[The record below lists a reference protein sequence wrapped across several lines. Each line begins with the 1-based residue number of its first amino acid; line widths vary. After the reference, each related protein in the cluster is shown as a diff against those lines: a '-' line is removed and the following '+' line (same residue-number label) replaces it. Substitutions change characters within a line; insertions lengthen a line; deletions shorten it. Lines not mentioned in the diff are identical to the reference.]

1 MIEGRYVVENR
12 LEILRIEIDRLI
24 FEKQPEKIRLFI
36 EHLYS
41 VARYCALLALKRN
54 LNPEIAMTSGMLH
67 DIYKVTNNTAENH
80 GVMGAEKAEKML
92 SAINLYRNEEIA
104 LITTAISRHCE
115 KSSIHEPYDEIL
127 KDADVLSHCFYNPDF
142 PVSEWE
148 VERYKNLLA
157 ELGL

>member
-1 MIEGRYVVENR
+1 MENR

-24 FEKQPEKIRLFI
+24 FEKQPEKIRYFI

-41 VARYCALLALKRN
+41 VARYSSLLALKRN

-67 DIYKVTNNTAENH
+67 DIYQVTHNTAENH
-80 GVMGAEKAEKML
+80 DVMGAEKAAEILKSMD
-92 SAINLYRNEEIA
+92 LYNDDEMKI
-104 LITTAISRHCE
+104 ITTAISKHCD
-115 KSSIHEPYDEIL
+115 KASIHEPYDELL

-142 PVSEWE
+142 PVDEWE
-148 VERYKNLLA
+148 VERYKNLLN